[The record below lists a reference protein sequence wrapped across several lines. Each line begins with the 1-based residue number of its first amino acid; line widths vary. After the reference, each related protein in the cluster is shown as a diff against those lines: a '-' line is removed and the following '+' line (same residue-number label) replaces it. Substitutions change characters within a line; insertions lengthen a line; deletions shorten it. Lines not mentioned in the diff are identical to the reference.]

1 MIQQWSLFL
10 FFFSFLDSF
19 SRRQVLQSRKDSLR
33 EGSTTIPQPRK
44 ESLKG
49 SNSGL
54 TPVFG
59 ASPPRRKDSDKLPG
73 LPVQIDDGY
82 EAVQMPQRPSK
93 PISTLST
100 PIDNSSS
107 EYFTRPSR
115 PKKPKGSSDATASSN
130 DSTSQQ
136 AAPPVRPGRGGSSSS
151 NAYETVEIFPSKRG
165 GKDTSSDSSSTSSLS
180 SSSSSK
186 PPRPPKPGS
195 VSETQDDDSSSI
207 YQEPPAPVSVTPA
220 GDDVYDN
227 VHIRNIPLATNTT
240 GQGTSGP
247 GTFTGTE
254 IPQGILQSTSG
265 LGTFTGT
272 VNEGA
277 VIQNEAPS
285 QSHSVDP
292 KKEEATDGK
301 LELDSGGMGCTNIQ
315 KAMEERRQILMETE
329 TKEGVVL
336 LSVQKAKEEST
347 DRFEKY
353 GMCVCCLDMHAHPC
367 VIIICTN
374 NSFVRSSVKWSSGGF
389 VNFVTHCD
397 FQSPNPEVSSP
408 RLN

>member
-54 TPVFG
+54 SPVFG

-100 PIDNSSS
+100 PTDDSSS

-130 DSTSQQ
+130 DITSQQ

-254 IPQGILQSTSG
+254 IPQGTLQSTSG

-272 VNEGA
+272 ANEGA

-336 LSVQKAKEEST
+336 LSVQKPKEEST

-397 FQSPNPEVSSP
+397 FQSPNHKVSSP

>member
-1 MIQQWSLFL
+1 M
-10 FFFSFLDSF
+10 FFSFLDSF
-19 SRRQVLQSRKDSLR
+19 CRRQVLQSRKDSLR

-54 TPVFG
+54 SPVFG

-73 LPVQIDDGY
+73 LPGQIDDGY
-82 EAVQMPQRPSK
+82 EAVQMPHRPPK
-93 PISTLST
+93 PASTLST
-100 PIDNSSS
+100 PTDNSSS
-107 EYFTRPSR
+107 DYFIRPSR
-115 PKKPKGSSDATASSN
+115 PQKPQGSSDKTKSSN

-165 GKDTSSDSSSTSSLS
+165 GKGTSSDSSSTSSSSSS

-207 YQEPPAPVSVTPA
+207 YQQPSAPVSVTPA
-220 GDDVYDN
+220 QDDVYDN

-240 GQGTSGP
+240 CQGTSGP

-254 IPQGILQSTSG
+254 IPQGTPQSTSG

-272 VNEGA
+272 ANEGG

-292 KKEEATDGK
+292 KKEEAIDGK

-353 GMCVCCLDMHAHPC
+353 GMRVCCLDMHAHPC

-389 VNFVTHCD
+389 VNLGHT
-397 FQSPNPEVSSP
+397 
-408 RLN
+408 L

>member
-1 MIQQWSLFL
+1 
-10 FFFSFLDSF
+10 
-19 SRRQVLQSRKDSLR
+19 
-33 EGSTTIPQPRK
+33 
-44 ESLKG
+44 
-49 SNSGL
+49 
-54 TPVFG
+54 
-59 ASPPRRKDSDKLPG
+59 
-73 LPVQIDDGY
+73 
-82 EAVQMPQRPSK
+82 MPQRSPK

-100 PIDNSSS
+100 PTDNSSS

-115 PKKPKGSSDATASSN
+115 PQKPKGSSDATASSN

-180 SSSSSK
+180 SSSSSSK

-207 YQEPPAPVSVTPA
+207 YQQPPAPVSVTPA
-220 GDDVYDN
+220 RDDVYDN
-227 VHIRNIPLATNTT
+227 VHIRNIPLATSTT

-254 IPQGILQSTSG
+254 IPQGTPQSTSG

-272 VNEGA
+272 ANEGA

-292 KKEEATDGK
+292 MKEEATDGK

-374 NSFVRSSVKWSSGGF
+374 NSLLHSSVKWSSGGF
-389 VNFVTHCD
+389 VNLGHTLWFSKPWSESKLTMFELTQLALYAVLVRALSH
-397 FQSPNPEVSSP
+397 NPAPWTSVGQERVSN
-408 RLN
+408 R